1 MASFPKQPCSL
12 AHKAVIFIY
21 VSFNNV
27 ETAKAV
33 GKLLVE
39 KRMAGSVDLM
49 PSRSFN
55 RDNDPSGQGEVKETT
70 GAVMIIKTID
80 KHIQDIEDIIRENHH
95 DGIPC
100 IASIKLYRLNRDFK
114 DWLIAS
120 TDLI

>member
-1 MASFPKQPCSL
+1 
-12 AHKAVIFIY
+12 
-21 VSFNNV
+21 
-27 ETAKAV
+27 
-33 GKLLVE
+33 
-39 KRMAGSVDLM
+39 MAGSVDLM

-55 RDNDPSGQGEVKETT
+55 RENGQVIETT
-70 GAVMIIKTID
+70 GAVMIVKTID

-100 IASIKLYRLNRDFK
+100 IASITLYRLNRDFK